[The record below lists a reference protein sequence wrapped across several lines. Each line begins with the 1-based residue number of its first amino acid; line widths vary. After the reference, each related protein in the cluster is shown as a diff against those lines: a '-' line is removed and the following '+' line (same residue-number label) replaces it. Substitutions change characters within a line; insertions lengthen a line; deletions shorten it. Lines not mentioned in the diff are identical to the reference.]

1 MFIRACVFLLYCLL
15 IAVATGC
22 NTKSEVTR
30 QSASPQPSPSPQ
42 QSASPASGGTSNV
55 QGEQKPETASG
66 AETGEAGAKT
76 DACSLITKSEIEA
89 VQGEAV
95 SATKSSTRSSGS
107 FAISQ
112 CFYTVKTFNKSVS
125 LELTKSNTSDTNKSN
140 PKDFW
145 KQTFHGKADKEEGE
159 REDEEEKE
167 AEKPRPVSGVG
178 DEAFWTG
185 NNRVGALYV
194 LKNNAFIR
202 ISLGGADN
210 EAVKINKAKA
220 LAQKALGRF

>member
-1 MFIRACVFLLYCLL
+1 MFIRASVFLLYCFLL
-15 IAVATGC
+15 AVPGC
-22 NTKSEVTR
+22 DSKSEVTR

-42 QSASPASGGTSNV
+42 QAAPPASGGISNV

-66 AETGEAGAKT
+66 TDAGGTAAKT
-76 DACSLITKSEIEA
+76 DACNLITKAEIEA

-95 SATKSSTRSSGS
+95 SATKSSSRSSGA

-112 CFYTVKTFNKSVS
+112 CFYTVATFNKSVS
-125 LELTKSNTSDTNKSN
+125 LELTRSN
-140 PKDFW
+140 PTSANQSKLKDFW
-145 KQTFHGKADKEEGE
+145 KQRFHMKADQEEDEKEGE
-159 REDEEEKE
+159 KEKE

-185 NNRVGALYV
+185 NSKAGALYV

-202 ISLGGADN
+202 ISLGGADDQT
-210 EAVKINKAKA
+210 VKINKAKM